1 MCSSHYILSDAAIK
15 VAEAQFELRQLL
27 CEYSDLAQKRYAL
40 GMLRARGDTRAERVL
55 LDCCPELQEQVE
67 QPPLGIAAE

>member
-1 MCSSHYILSDAAIK
+1 MCSSHYVLSDAAIK

-27 CEYSDLAQKRYAL
+27 CEYRQLSQKRYAL
-40 GMLRARGDTRAERVL
+40 GMLQARGDTLAERVL
-55 LDCCPELQEQVE
+55 LEECPELQEQVE